1 MRAGVFLRGENVL
14 ARCWGL
20 RTVVGFSHWV
30 ESGESRLDISLYSV
44 EVLYKKKTVAAE
56 LRMWDSLNFITLG
69 KMNRKDT

>member
-1 MRAGVFLRGENVL
+1 MFGDGAICVRAGVFLRGENVL

-44 EVLYKKKTVAAE
+44 EVLYKKKQLPPSSACGIRSI
-56 LRMWDSLNFITLG
+56 L
-69 KMNRKDT
+69 